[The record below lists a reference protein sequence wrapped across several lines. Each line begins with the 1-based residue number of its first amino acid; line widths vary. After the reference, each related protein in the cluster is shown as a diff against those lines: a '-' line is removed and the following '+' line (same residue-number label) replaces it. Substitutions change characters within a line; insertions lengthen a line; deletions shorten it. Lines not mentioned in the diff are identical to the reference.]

1 MNVSLVFVLN
11 VTCGAMNGKPNELL
25 IVAGI
30 LKPEQIF
37 GWSLQALKAN
47 PSLAP
52 KEVKISSNYITKF
65 GQVALMEA
73 LDMVYE
79 MSGDQREI
87 VIHF

>member
-1 MNVSLVFVLN
+1 MCSAIHIVSRPSTLCEDEWVICHILSCC
-11 VTCGAMNGKPNELL
+11 CGA
-25 IVAGI
+25 
-30 LKPEQIF
+30 
-37 GWSLQALKAN
+37 QALKAN

-52 KEVKISSNYITKF
+52 KEVKIGSNYITKF

-79 MSGDQREI
+79 MGDHREI

>member
-1 MNVSLVFVLN
+1 MIVN
-11 VTCGAMNGKPNELL
+11 CCL
-25 IVAGI
+25 IV
-30 LKPEQIF
+30 
-37 GWSLQALKAN
+37 QALKAN
-47 PSLAP
+47 PALAP

-79 MSGDQREI
+79 MSGDNREI